1 MEKQVKL
8 HIDTELWHRAKI
20 AAAKAGI
27 TLKQLC
33 TQGIRLEV
41 EVQEKLDKET

>member
-20 AAAKAGI
+20 AAAKDGV
-27 TLKQLC
+27 TLKTFCAAAIL
-33 TQGIRLEV
+33 LAV
-41 EVQEKLDKET
+41 HANEKSGKS